1 MKQTVPHELTHREQG
16 LAQNDLQYNKWCED
30 AAEQTADDL
39 PGCGPQNIFADNSNL
54 DSGH

>member
-1 MKQTVPHELTHREQG
+1 MKQTVADELTHREQG

-39 PGCGPQNIFADNSNL
+39 SGRGSQHILTDNSNL
-54 DSGH
+54 DPGH